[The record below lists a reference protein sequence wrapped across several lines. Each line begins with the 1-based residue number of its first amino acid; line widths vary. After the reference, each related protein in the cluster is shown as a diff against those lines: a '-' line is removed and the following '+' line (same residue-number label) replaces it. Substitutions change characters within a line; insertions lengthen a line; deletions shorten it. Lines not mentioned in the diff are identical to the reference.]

1 MQGTKVSH
9 ESRLSHEAIESA
21 EQISLPDER
30 RKDIL
35 NWLSGISFQKTHDMI
50 FNATLEE
57 TGSWLLSHETYLSWR
72 ERSYGSLLWVYG
84 KHGSGKSHLAA
95 RVIEELRSFC
105 FDRNRVPSQSDG
117 SNRGRGELETAD
129 SLHADDPAQGPVD
142 PKDSLVL
149 ISQDNAVDTASETFV
164 GDTKFSTEFTA
175 ESSLQSRPN
184 NSRSLGRAAVAY
196 IYCSSELIR
205 TSANTQGGRLTD
217 SSVRYDTTDLL
228 GSILKQLYRNLP
240 LDEDVPRLRE
250 LCFDEHIEQPSRED
264 IIHGIKSVI
273 KMLAKTFI
281 VVDGLDECSGVSSP
295 EFEGL
300 CNLLATFADLG
311 GTGPSANVLL
321 FSRDGYPAIS
331 SATDGFPSIEV
342 DRGANIED
350 INRFIGDR
358 SKQLTKDS
366 ASLKEIQD
374 HLLSSAD
381 GMFLW
386 VSLVI
391 DSIKKERT
399 ARKMKLAAL
408 NMPRG
413 LSGAYAGALK
423 RILIKEEPVRGL
435 ALKALLWIANSK
447 KPLNKPQLLEVLAL
461 EEGML
466 SIDDDERLDP
476 DIPLT
481 TDCADLL
488 VLKDGHYTLLHASL
502 GDFLRSLSKEPVEGL
517 GGYRYLQVRAHQ
529 LLAEDCITFLK
540 FDAFGSG
547 PMSSQ
552 EALEELFQKHPFL
565 EYAGLFWGDHLRE
578 ALDRGSDGLRAVA
591 CGLICATNT
600 RRLLHQIYIR
610 DLSSR
615 VADVDPFPFP
625 PDTTPLHL
633 LSIFGLNALLS
644 AFSPDEV
651 DVRQTDGFGY
661 WPIDYASANG
671 HKAMCR
677 WILDRHRGGILDTN
691 QGNGEPIKSSTW
703 LVGACVH
710 NHWTDLLSL
719 VLVMGHS
726 ATEDM
731 RGLTAINLAASL
743 GHADI
748 VEHLLLSGAHPD
760 ARDRYTGRTPLI
772 SAALNKHMDVMRK
785 LLQHFSN
792 ASLQAWDG
800 STALHLVSQ
809 HGDVQMAAELLNNGA
824 NIEAR
829 RDVSLTPLHDAVVNG
844 SEKMVT
850 FLLERGAEKEA
861 RTHSGQTP
869 LLLATQE
876 GRTGALSVLLH
887 AGADIE
893 ALDSNG
899 LNVLHTAARKSQTA
913 TMALLL
919 ANPLAARMLNN
930 GDKEDQTPLNM
941 ASRYGSTVCAMM
953 LLEQGADMELT
964 DYLGWTPVLAA
975 LRHEN
980 IEIAQV
986 LVNGYGANPKNCSTQ
1001 GDTGMHLL
1009 AIWNR
1014 GEHIHTLFS
1023 WGIDALSQN
1032 RHGSTALHHAV
1043 RLNHL
1048 SFVRAFLAEVS
1059 SQDVPQ
1065 GNGSDKLLGKLKWLI
1080 QSFTVA
1086 SPTPVIFLPPNVQ
1099 QRQRINEQPDR
1110 DLRFLDLKPESLTLN
1125 TASTTFPPAV
1135 PHFQLS
1141 KYTNSLRNAPT
1152 SVRASETT
1160 C

>member
-1 MQGTKVSH
+1 M
-9 ESRLSHEAIESA
+9 
-21 EQISLPDER
+21 
-30 RKDIL
+30 
-35 NWLSGISFQKTHDMI
+35 NWLSSLSFQKTHDMI
-50 FNATLEE
+50 FDTTLDE
-57 TGSWLLSHETYLSWR
+57 TGSWLLSHETYLSWK

-105 FDRNRVPSQSDG
+105 YERNRVHGQSDG
-117 SNRGRGELETAD
+117 SSRGRGELETVDAFHAGD
-129 SLHADDPAQGPVD
+129 SAQGSVEPND
-142 PKDSLVL
+142 ALVL
-149 ISQDNAVDTASETFV
+149 HSKASAMDTTSQIYAGHANYSTGFSSERN
-164 GDTKFSTEFTA
+164 
-175 ESSLQSRPN
+175 LQSGPEKGNPRGP
-184 NSRSLGRAAVAY
+184 GRAAVAY

-205 TSANTQGGRLTD
+205 TSRNTQGGHLTD

-228 GSILKQLYRNLP
+228 GSILKQLYRHLP

-250 LCFDEHIEQPSRED
+250 LCFDAHIEQPSRED

-273 KMLAKTFI
+273 TMLAKTFL

-350 INRFIGDR
+350 INRFISDR
-358 SKQLTKDS
+358 SKQLTKDL

-374 HLLSSAD
+374 HLLRSAD

-399 ARKMKLAAL
+399 ARKMKHAAL

-423 RILIKEEPVRGL
+423 RILIKEEPARSL
-435 ALKALLWIANSK
+435 ALRALLWITNSK
-447 KPLNKPQLLEVLAL
+447 RPLNKPQLLEVLAL
-461 EEGML
+461 EEGMS

-502 GDFLRSLSKEPVEGL
+502 GDFLRSLSEEPVEGL
-517 GGYRYLQVRAHQ
+517 DGYRDLQDRAHQ

-540 FDAFGSG
+540 FDVFGIG

-552 EALEELFQKHPFL
+552 DAMEELCEKHPFL

-578 ALDRGSDGLRAVA
+578 ALGSGADGLRESA
-591 CGLICATNT
+591 CDLIRATNT
-600 RRLLHQIYIR
+600 RRLLHQIYTR
-610 DLSSR
+610 KLSNMG
-615 VADVDPFPFP
+615 VTVNPFPFP

-644 AFSPDEV
+644 EFNDDEI
-651 DVRQTDGFGY
+651 DIRQIDGFGY
-661 WPIDYASANG
+661 WPIDQASANG
-671 HKAMCR
+671 HKAMCS
-677 WILDRHRGGILDTN
+677 WILDRHRGGALDRN
-691 QGNGEPIKSSTW
+691 EGNEKPFSSSTW
-703 LVGACVH
+703 LVGACVR

-726 ATEDM
+726 ATEDT

-760 ARDRYTGRTPLI
+760 TRDRYTGYTPLI

-785 LLQHFSN
+785 LLQHSAN

-800 STALHLVSQ
+800 YTALHLVSSY
-809 HGDVQMAAELLNNGA
+809 GDVQMAAELLNSGA
-824 NIEAR
+824 SIKAR
-829 RDVSLTPLHDAVVNG
+829 RDGSLTPLHDAAANG
-844 SEKMVT
+844 AEKMVT

-861 RTHSGQTP
+861 RTYSGQTP

-876 GRTGALSVLLH
+876 GGTDALRVLLH
-887 AGADIE
+887 AGADIDV
-893 ALDSNG
+893 LDDFGSNC
-899 LNVLHTAARKSQTA
+899 LHTAARRSQA
-913 TMALLL
+913 ETMSLLL
-919 ANPLAARMLNN
+919 TNPSTAGTLDAGDNSKQTPLYVAASIGSTACARML
-930 GDKEDQTPLNM
+930 
-941 ASRYGSTVCAMM
+941 
-953 LLEQGADMELT
+953 LEHGADPEIADIM
-964 DYLGWTPVLAA
+964 GWTPLSGA

-980 IEIAQV
+980 IELAHMLVDGHKTDPKHLSAQ
-986 LVNGYGANPKNCSTQ
+986 GSTN
-1001 GDTGMHLL
+1001 MHML
-1009 AIWNR
+1009 ALWDR
-1014 GEHIHTLFS
+1014 AEHIHTLLS
-1023 WGIDALSQN
+1023 WGVDPLSQN
-1032 RHGSTALHHAV
+1032 KHRYTALHYAV
-1043 RLNHL
+1043 MSNHIN
-1048 SFVRAFLAEVS
+1048 FVRAFLAEVS
-1059 SQDVPQ
+1059 SQDLPQ
-1065 GNGSDKLLGKLKWLI
+1065 GNGRDKLLG
-1080 QSFTVA
+1080 
-1086 SPTPVIFLPPNVQ
+1086 
-1099 QRQRINEQPDR
+1099 E
-1110 DLRFLDLKPESLTLN
+1110 
-1125 TASTTFPPAV
+1125 
-1135 PHFQLS
+1135 
-1141 KYTNSLRNAPT
+1141 
-1152 SVRASETT
+1152 
-1160 C
+1160 